1 MSPEFILET
10 RGLTKTFKGF
20 TAVGDVN
27 LHVRRHGF
35 HALIGPN
42 GAGKSTCFN
51 LITRFLE
58 PTRGK
63 IILNGRDITG
73 VKAAK
78 LPDLGILRSFQISA
92 VFPRLTLL
100 ENVRLAL
107 QRREGISLRFW
118 RDEACLNAL
127 NARAESLL
135 ADVGLGGQRSVIA
148 GTLPYGSKRA
158 LELATTL
165 AFEPELMLL
174 DEPMAGLGSEDIGRI
189 SALLERAAQGRT
201 ILMVEH
207 NMHVVSRLCDRITVL
222 ARGEVLAEG
231 SYAEVSR
238 DPRVVEA
245 YVGRSDAA

>member
-1 MSPEFILET
+1 MSSDFILET
-10 RGLTKTFKGF
+10 RDLTKEFKGF
-20 TAVGDVN
+20 TAVKNVN
-27 LHVRRHGF
+27 LKVRRHGF

-51 LITRFLE
+51 LVTRFLE
-58 PTRGK
+58 PTCGSILYNGK
-63 IILNGRDITG
+63 NITRI
-73 VKAAK
+73 KAAR

-92 VFPRLTLL
+92 VFPRLSLL

-107 QRREGISLRFW
+107 QQRAGVSYSFW
-118 RDEACLNAL
+118 RNESCLRQFD
-127 NARAESLL
+127 ARAESLL
-135 ADVGLGGQRSVIA
+135 DDVGLGGQGKDPA

-174 DEPMAGLGSEDIGRI
+174 DEPTAGLGSEDIDRI
-189 SALLERAAQGRT
+189 SALLEKAAQGRT
-201 ILMVEH
+201 IVMVEH

-222 ARGEVLAEG
+222 SRGEILAEG
-231 SYAEVSR
+231 SYADVSR

-245 YVGRSDAA
+245 YVGQADA

>member
-1 MSPEFILET
+1 MSVDLILET
-10 RGLTKTFKGF
+10 RNLSKSFKGF
-20 TAVGDVN
+20 TAVSDVN
-27 LHVRRHGF
+27 LKVRRHGF

-58 PTRGK
+58 PTTGQ
-63 IILNGRDITG
+63 ILFNGRDITG
-73 VKAAK
+73 LKAAR

-100 ENVRLAL
+100 ENVRLAQQ
-107 QRREGISLRFW
+107 QRTGLSFRFW
-118 RDEACLNAL
+118 RDVACLNEL
-127 NARAESLL
+127 NDHAESLL
-135 ADVGLGGQRSVIA
+135 AKVGLAAERNAVA

-165 AFEPELMLL
+165 AFEPDLMLL

-189 SALLERAAQGRT
+189 ADLLERVAEGRT
-201 ILMVEH
+201 IVMVEH

-231 SYAEVSR
+231 SYAEVSS

-245 YVGRSDAA
+245 YVGRTDAA

>member
-1 MSPEFILET
+1 MNGDIILET
-10 RGLTKTFKGF
+10 RGLKKAFGGF
-20 TAVGDVN
+20 TAVSDVN
-27 LHVRRHGF
+27 LKVRRNGF
-35 HALIGPN
+35 HGLIGPN
-42 GAGKSTCFN
+42 GAGKSTFFN

-58 PTRGK
+58 PTEGT
-63 IILNGRDITG
+63 IAYNGQDISR

-107 QRREGISLRFW
+107 QHGKGVSYQFW
-118 RDEACLNAL
+118 RNENSLNDL
-127 NARAESLL
+127 NDRAESLL
-135 ADVGLGGQRSVIA
+135 ADVGLGGRSAEQA

-174 DEPMAGLGSEDIGRI
+174 DEPMAGLGTEDIGRI
-189 SALLERAAQGRT
+189 SDLLEKASQGRT

-207 NMHVVSRLCDRITVL
+207 NMHVVARLCDRITVL

-231 SYAEVSR
+231 TYAEVST
-238 DPRVVEA
+238 DPRVIES
-245 YVGRSDAA
+245 YVGRTDAA

>member
-1 MSPEFILET
+1 MSDDFILKT
-10 RGLTKTFKGF
+10 RGLTKSFKGF
-20 TAVGDVN
+20 TAVKNVN
-27 LHVRRHGF
+27 LEVRRNGF

-58 PTRGK
+58 PTQGE
-63 IILNGRDITG
+63 IVYDGRDISR
-73 VKAAK
+73 VKAAR

-107 QRREGISLRFW
+107 QQRQGLSFRFW
-118 RDEACLNAL
+118 RNESCLNEL
-127 NARAESLL
+127 NDRAESLL
-135 ADVGLGGQRSVIA
+135 ADVGLGGQRAVTA

-165 AFEPELMLL
+165 AFEPKLMLL
-174 DEPMAGLGSEDIGRI
+174 DEPMAGLASEDIGRI
-189 SALLERAAQGRT
+189 ADLLERTARGRT
-201 ILMVEH
+201 VLMVEH

-222 ARGEVLAEG
+222 TRGEVLAEG
-231 SYAEVSR
+231 PYAEVSR
-238 DPRVVEA
+238 DPRVVDA
-245 YVGRSDAA
+245 YVGRTDAA